1 MKRKQKKTCKE
12 VKRFSNH
19 LPSKRK
25 LKHKE
30 TYMIPKRNLLSKLD
44 FGEANS
50 LSKYEFVILV
60 EFREYFFRILFLTY

>member
-1 MKRKQKKTCKE
+1 
-12 VKRFSNH
+12 
-19 LPSKRK
+19 
-25 LKHKE
+25 
-30 TYMIPKRNLLSKLD
+30 MIPKRNLLSKLD